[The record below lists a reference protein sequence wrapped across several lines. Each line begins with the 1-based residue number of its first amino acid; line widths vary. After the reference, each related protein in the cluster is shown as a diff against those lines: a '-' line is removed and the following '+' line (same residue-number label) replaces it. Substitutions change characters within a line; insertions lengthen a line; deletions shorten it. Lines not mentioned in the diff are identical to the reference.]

1 MAERSRNR
9 RSRPADAPAPV
20 AARAA
25 DAPPEEAEPP
35 TVWDVWSRPGS
46 KYRVRAIVLLVL
58 NVVLFA
64 GLGVFAFWLRSGMLF
79 APRMAHY
86 WAEFWRTFQP
96 AGDDRVSLSD
106 LLLFPISIYDVPLQM
121 VVLGLLLA
129 ALVSIPILVSILYRF
144 ACSIPFLLV
153 IAFIAMMPWLALT
166 VAGSCLL
173 ASVRP
178 FRFSFRYASAM
189 LGLLL
194 VVIYFFSASR
204 QSPVAVQ
211 ELASPSDRIMFFVPW
226 VLAIIA
232 SCVVCGVVLAIARA
246 VNYRP
251 GAIAPLMAAMFALPV
266 LLFEFHVGRDELQYR
281 LLEHRYGP
289 NSSYFADQDVTKE
302 FEAAIARRMRMCE
315 GPVPS
320 KEALEAQEDLAWQL
334 ELELTEDR
342 QSLFALHRLAAIRA
356 CDQFLYQY
364 PESRYAANALYIK
377 AIATDVRVDLAAFHA
392 RRVVRFY
399 NTFPDASSKHAWE
412 RLYRLDREDPTGLS
426 VMALLRLSQL
436 DARECNVVQALARL
450 DELLKLGERLE
461 PLATQPA
468 RSPGTISGIFTKRS
482 ATRAL
487 RVPLEA
493 AVFEAVRLRDLLRSN
508 APPPA
513 GDPLYGM
520 EPVCGPPVREPGDLP
535 AGFLQLDPR
544 NARYAENLHALKTR
558 YPHAQLMD
566 NLDLEI
572 AKSEADVE
580 KRIEQLE
587 ACVDSPQARDA
598 LPEALFRLGEAC
610 QEAGRMAEARNAF
623 QRIVTE
629 FDESIWARRAG
640 ERIRRLPG

>member
-9 RSRPADAPAPV
+9 RSRPAAAPAPV
-20 AARAA
+20 VARAA
-25 DAPPEEAEPP
+25 DTSAEEAEPP
-35 TVWDVWSRPGS
+35 TIWDVWSRPGS

-58 NVVLFA
+58 NVLLFA

-129 ALVSIPILVSILYRF
+129 ALVSIPILVAILYRF
-144 ACSIPFLLV
+144 SCSIPFLLV

-302 FEAAIARRMRMCE
+302 FEAAIARRRKTHD
-315 GPVPS
+315 GPVPL

-334 ELELTEDR
+334 ELEVTDDR
-342 QSLFALHRLAAIRA
+342 ENMVALYRLGAIRA
-356 CDQFLYQY
+356 CDHFLHHY
-364 PESRYAANALYIK
+364 PESRYASNALYIK
-377 AIATDVRVDLAAFHA
+377 ALATDARVDLPAFRAH
-392 RRVVRFY
+392 RVVRFY
-399 NTFPDASSKHAWE
+399 NTFPHPSSGHPWE
-412 RLYRLDREDPTGLS
+412 KLYRLEREKPTALS
-426 VMALLRLSQL
+426 VMALLRLAQL
-436 DARECNVVQALARL
+436 DARECHVAQALARL
-450 DELLKLGERLE
+450 DELSELAERVE
-461 PLATQPA
+461 PSATEPA
-468 RSPGTISGIFTKRS
+468 RAPGTISGIFTKRS

-493 AVFEAVRLRDLLRSN
+493 TVFEAARFRNLLRFN

-513 GDPLYGM
+513 GDPVYGM
-520 EPVCGPPVREPGDLP
+520 EPLCGPQVREPGDPPL
-535 AGFLQLDPR
+535 GFLQLDPR
-544 NARYAENLHALKTR
+544 QAGYAESLRALKMR
-558 YPHAQLMD
+558 YPDAQLLD
-566 NLDLEI
+566 NFELEI
-572 AKSEADVE
+572 AKSEPDVQR
-580 KRIEQLE
+580 RIEKLE
-587 ACVDSPQARDA
+587 ACVDSPHARDA

-610 QEAGRMAEARNAF
+610 QEAGRPAEARAAF

-629 FDESIWARRAG
+629 LEESIWARRAG
-640 ERIRRLPG
+640 ERLRRLPG

>member
-9 RSRPADAPAPV
+9 RSRPAAAPAPV
-20 AARAA
+20 VSRAA
-25 DAPPEEAEPP
+25 DAPADEAEPP

-121 VVLGLLLA
+121 VVLGVLLA
-129 ALVSIPILVSILYRF
+129 ALVSIPILVAILYRF
-144 ACSIPFLLV
+144 SCSIPFLLV

-251 GAIAPLMAAMFALPV
+251 GAIAPRMAAMFALPV
-266 LLFEFHVGRDELQYR
+266 LLFEFYVGRDELQYR

-302 FEAAIARRMRMCE
+302 FEAAIGRRRKAHE
-315 GPVPS
+315 GPVPP
-320 KEALEAQEDLAWQL
+320 KAALEAQEDLAWQL
-334 ELELTEDR
+334 ELEVTEDR

-356 CDQFLYQY
+356 CDHFLYHY
-364 PESRYAANALYIK
+364 PESRYAPNALYIK
-377 AIATDVRVDLAAFHA
+377 ALATDVRVDLAAFHEH
-392 RRVVRFY
+392 RVVRFY
-399 NTFPDASSKHAWE
+399 NTFPDASSMHAWE
-412 RLYRLDREDPTGLS
+412 KLHRLERESPTALS
-426 VMALLRLSQL
+426 VMALLRLAQL
-436 DARECNVVQALARL
+436 EARGCNVPGALARL
-450 DELLKLGERLE
+450 EELLELAERLE

-468 RSPGTISGIFTKRS
+468 RTPGTIRGIFTKRS
-482 ATRAL
+482 PTRAL

-493 AVFEAVRLRDLLRSN
+493 TVFEAARFRDLLQSN

-520 EPVCGPPVREPGDLP
+520 EPLCGPSVRDPEDLP
-535 AGFLQLDPR
+535 FGFLDLDPR
-544 NARYAENLHALKTR
+544 KAAYAENLRGLRMR
-558 YPHAQLMD
+558 YPHAQLVD

-572 AKSEADVE
+572 AKSEPGVE
-580 KRIEQLE
+580 RRIEQLE
-587 ACVDSPQARDA
+587 ACVNSPLARDA

-610 QEAGRMAEARNAF
+610 QEAGRMAEARVAF

-629 FDESIWARRAG
+629 FDEAVWARKAG